1 MAPPAST
8 TSPSS
13 PPTPPP
19 LLPAA
24 HDAPAPCLDPEL
36 GPVPSPGVQGG
47 CQVKVLE
54 ALAVE
59 VSTVGPGV
67 PADTGGPGPGD
78 HHLLGR
84 HRGRREAAAH
94 RLLGVRPVDVILP
107 GSVLLGA
114 PEGARTAE
122 RLHSRHRVT
131 AASIGPLTTFAS
143 EVAEDQPHEAGAE
156 VQVVS
161 RIGSP
166 GEALG
171 HCKGNANISFSTL
184 LLRLNYCESLAGQ
197 CHGGE
202 GWTVNIFN
210 TKV

>member
-47 CQVKVLE
+47 CQLQVLE
-54 ALAVE
+54 ALAVD
-59 VSTVGPGV
+59 VPAVGPGV

-107 GSVLLGA
+107 GGVLLGA

-122 RLHSRHRVT
+122 RLHGSHRVT
-131 AASIGPLTTFAS
+131 AASVGSFATFAS
-143 EVAEDQPHEAGAE
+143 AVAKDQPHETGAE
-156 VQVVS
+156 VEMVC

-171 HCKGNANISFSTL
+171 HCKGTATISLTTWLSDSQL
-184 LLRLNYCESLAGQ
+184 L
-197 CHGGE
+197 
-202 GWTVNIFN
+202 
-210 TKV
+210 